1 MTGGT
6 PNGRTA
12 LLLAAAL
19 CLGACNETG
28 DFGRP
33 KPNAWSAIAP
43 QIGTYSAKM
52 WGWPS
57 SPFPLTDDEQELR
70 ARAYHFLMP
79 AQEVSIFDTQLK
91 HFARDRLLP
100 PSMSHVEVSEYFE
113 AISNQPDRSPRARYQ
128 RLREDAEADRE
139 LMGPFVAL
147 ACRVREADR
156 IRMKAAEHMTM
167 PNADSWQNAADRVA
181 ENEALVQWV
190 YTALD
195 ERARQ
200 YRYALEHLVVE
211 TPDRDAIRVE
221 RQLIGFD
228 SDRAAMMRCGAVGPI
243 GPGPVATNVPRY
255 TPRPDKPEKPPK

>member
-57 SPFPLTDDEQELR
+57 SAFPLTDDEQELR